1 MAVISNRDG
10 GIYAGEHECFQGLVS
25 SQCEHLEFNK
35 ISFIEKKIDIVLTR
49 GICILLSICA
59 FALYNCINSILSL
72 GHDHSCDGSTT
83 YYFL

>member
-35 ISFIEKKIDIVLTR
+35 FPLLKNKKNKHCTHARHLHPVEYMCLCT
-49 GICILLSICA
+49 L
-59 FALYNCINSILSL
+59 
-72 GHDHSCDGSTT
+72 
-83 YYFL
+83 